1 MEVAMAQS
9 STKKTSITARRTYAL
24 LKGALFSQ
32 LAALPFEQLTLTDI
46 CNTALISRST
56 FYRYFEDKYDLLH
69 YCVKMYIEGLR
80 PVEDL
85 IYFKNIDSL
94 RVFLKYL
101 IDQVN
106 ENLSQYRNIY
116 QTNKNG
122 SLMFTIQE
130 DLAKILTEGGWQG
143 EIQGFRLKIPLPL
156 YVSFMSSFYLTTLR
170 SYLELADEC
179 DAETFVDSVCLF
191 ALRDFWAKD

>member
-1 MEVAMAQS
+1 MSNHLEPQEKIS
-9 STKKTSITARRTYAL
+9 ARRTYTL
-24 LKGALFSQ
+24 LQQAFFKL
-32 LAALPFEQLTLTDI
+32 LTEKPFEKITLKELCD
-46 CNTALISRST
+46 TAMIPRST

-143 EIQGFRLKIPLPL
+143 EVQGFRLKIPLPL

-170 SYLELADEC
+170 SYLELADEY
-179 DAETFVDSVCLF
+179 DAEIFVDSVCLF
-191 ALRDFWAKD
+191 ALRDFWEKD